1 MRRTGSVLSLPYIDK
16 LQRANALELAFYP
29 MVALQTALDDGRIL
43 GAEENG
49 EPAGYLWHGP
59 IRGGRD
65 VFIYQACIDYDARRR
80 TLGFGMVR
88 ALIAKAEATHA
99 TGIRLRCASSSD
111 SNEFWR
117 AIGFYCTA
125 VVPGGKSRLRDLNL
139 WRTDLTPSLFRL
151 TVEPSAKVMDRA
163 AYMRSL
169 ADGTNILPSRFARK
183 HYARPISGGS
193 VDEEPGSPAQDREA

>member
-1 MRRTGSVLSLPYIDK
+1 MSDIDDFAHLDHHDDGRIPPLNYVDK

-29 MVALQTALDDGRIL
+29 MSALRTALEDGRIL

-80 TLGFGMVR
+80 YLGFSMVR
-88 ALIAKAEATHA
+88 KLLAKAEAAHS

-125 VVPGGKSRLRDLNL
+125 VVPGGESRLRDLNL
-139 WRTDLTPSLFRL
+139 WRTDIQPGFFRL
-151 TVEPSAKVMDRA
+151 QTKPSDAQMDRS

-169 ADGTNILPSRFARK
+169 SDGTNTLPSRFARK
-183 HYARPISGGS
+183 HYG
-193 VDEEPGSPAQDREA
+193 

>member
-1 MRRTGSVLSLPYIDK
+1 MTDELPMHYPDESPAVAPSLLYVDS
-16 LQRANALELAFYP
+16 LQRKNALELAFYP
-29 MVALQTALDDGRIL
+29 RVALQAALDDGRIL

-59 IRGGRD
+59 VRAGRD

-80 TLGFGMVR
+80 LLGFGMVR
-88 ALIAKAEATHA
+88 QLIAKANAAHA

-139 WRTDLTPSLFRL
+139 WRTDLTPGLFRL
-151 TVEPSAKVMDRA
+151 ETDPSSRVMDRT

-169 ADGTNILPSRFARK
+169 ADGTNTLPSRFARK
-183 HYARPISGGS
+183 HYG
-193 VDEEPGSPAQDREA
+193 